1 MFSFFKKTKA
11 TQELDKLITEIQMD
25 MENNYKDL
33 ARQALEELKQK
44 FILDNLNNTFEV
56 LIEEFENGYS
66 VGYTENY
73 IKVYIDEKLKNKKY
87 KVLLTTPFK
96 EGALAKR

>member
-1 MFSFFKKTKA
+1 MFSFFKKTKT

-44 FILDNLNNTFEV
+44 IEQLTEQGV
-56 LIEEFENGYS
+56 LTKREIEKYTSIANQYDAKMVGYS
-66 VGYTENY
+66 HKDQKPYWTR
-73 IKVYIDEKLKNKKY
+73 D
-87 KVLLTTPFK
+87 
-96 EGALAKR
+96 